1 MNKQTFMKM
10 LANADVDDTTE
21 FWEGVYDS
29 IRTQILQEVKDKM
42 PKEKETIT
50 VVYYANGL
58 PNPDKS
64 ILLKENIGFNE
75 YRSQMLEIIEKL
87 K

>member
-1 MNKQTFMKM
+1 MKM

-42 PKEKETIT
+42 PKEKEVI
-50 VVYYANGL
+50 Y
-58 PNPDKS
+58 DKEIS
-64 ILLKENIGFNE
+64 DIQEVSEQGMNAGWNN
-75 YRSQMLEIIEKL
+75 YRSQMLEIIDKEIKQCKSTKENL
-87 K
+87 